1 MCALRCTLTFDIHSN
16 QLLVWDFLSERRN
29 FSPFSMLMLPTD
41 SLRQP
46 KCLSKRLR
54 WIRGLFATHTAKA
67 AERAKWYKWPQ
78 CIWAVCWM
86 RVAWIG
92 CEVCSY
98 FLWTLTPF
106 RSASKSHCMNASRN
120 AHITNIKISH
130 YYLLSC
136 WCLRCV
142 CMRRASS
149 FSCVCV
155 FIQIN
160 ILAHSHKANRF
171 MHGIYIWLCFHPLT
185 RDVHAPDRP
194 VLYGKTDRQCNRG
207 TFWRSI

>member
-1 MCALRCTLTFDIHSN
+1 MIGGFYKSFTCLWSANHILGSKILAKLSPMFVDLKRRAFPLKKIYILMLWCVVWYATSPDYIYFIWCVCTELHADFWHPFKPAACVGFFEWAETF
-16 QLLVWDFLSERRN
+16 L
-29 FSPFSMLMLPTD
+29 FSLILMLPTD

-78 CIWAVCWM
+78 CINIMWAVCWM

-106 RSASKSHCMNASRN
+106 RSASKSHC
-120 AHITNIKISH
+120 I
-130 YYLLSC
+130 
-136 WCLRCV
+136 W
-142 CMRRASS
+142 
-149 FSCVCV
+149 
-155 FIQIN
+155 
-160 ILAHSHKANRF
+160 
-171 MHGIYIWLCFHPLT
+171 MHHAT
-185 RDVHAPDRP
+185 R
-194 VLYGKTDRQCNRG
+194 
-207 TFWRSI
+207 I